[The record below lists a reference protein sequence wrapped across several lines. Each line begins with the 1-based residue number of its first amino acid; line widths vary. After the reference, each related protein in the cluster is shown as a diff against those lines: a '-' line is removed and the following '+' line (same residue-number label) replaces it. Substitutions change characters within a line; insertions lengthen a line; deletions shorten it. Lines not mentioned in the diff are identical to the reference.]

1 MTKSLKCTCEGILF
15 FSLLYSLAI
24 VCSTVKMFDI
34 SFTKPPSRNSVIILL
49 VYNEDKIIFFLHA
62 IYSEKRKYE
71 KKLWLIYLRSLTYV
85 DIKYMRFCLWKWNWG
100 TDFIFHKTSF
110 GTSKKLESI
119 VNIFVFFI
127 KISCQ
132 SKEFPPF

>member
-49 VYNEDKIIFFLHA
+49 VYNEDKIIFFYMQF
-62 IYSEKRKYE
+62 IQ
-71 KKLWLIYLRSLTYV
+71 KKGN
-85 DIKYMRFCLWKWNWG
+85 M
-100 TDFIFHKTSF
+100 
-110 GTSKKLESI
+110 KK
-119 VNIFVFFI
+119 N
-127 KISCQ
+127 CD
-132 SKEFPPF
+132 

>member
-49 VYNEDKIIFFLHA
+49 VYNEDKIIFFFTCNLFRKKE
-62 IYSEKRKYE
+62 IWKKIVINISEKLNLCGY
-71 KKLWLIYLRSLTYV
+71 
-85 DIKYMRFCLWKWNWG
+85 
-100 TDFIFHKTSF
+100 
-110 GTSKKLESI
+110 
-119 VNIFVFFI
+119 
-127 KISCQ
+127 
-132 SKEFPPF
+132 